1 MARANIKTK
10 LGLDRWAALMGLSP
24 LHFNQVR
31 FAEADNAICSDIYF
45 QYNWQTVDHI
55 SREQLAQTI
64 AEVEDEIESWLG
76 YHICPDW
83 EVDEWRPSIRPHSPE
98 FVNYNGHDVRGF
110 RQTVR
115 ADWGYF
121 ISGGIKAQTLIEAGV
136 AIAYTDEDGDGYKE
150 TATVTVNTVAQDIN
164 EIAIFYPG
172 TNGDEAWEIQNPQ
185 VSIAVPVATIVFRRE
200 QAVIPEK
207 LEAMNIEGAEAI
219 GDVDADFLETVDVY
233 RRYNDPQAQASFLWE
248 PLATGLCGSCGGSG
262 CTVCAYSAQT
272 GCLILRGEPRQS
284 LVGYWPA
291 TWDADDADFTRTA
304 WAVYRNPDIIR
315 LYYYS
320 GWRDKN
326 SRYTSRLSSDWERT
340 VAYMAAAR
348 LPRPPCDCSA
358 DTWRYW
364 REDLNLAA
372 GDENGPQFYN
382 PLLSRVGIANPL
394 DNPFGSRRGELMA
407 WRKISGLGLI
417 RAQAVVL

>member
-1 MARANIKTK
+1 MARANTPTK
-10 LGLDRWAALMGLSP
+10 LSLDRWFALMGINP
-24 LHFNQVR
+24 LHANQVR
-31 FAEADNAICSDIYF
+31 FDSADNSLCSDIYF
-45 QYNWQTVDHI
+45 QYNWQTADHI

-64 AEVEDEIESWLG
+64 AETESDIESWLG
-76 YHICPDW
+76 YHMCPDW
-83 EVDEWRPSIRPHSPE
+83 EVDEWRPSQRPYQPE
-98 FVNYNGHDVRGF
+98 YVNYNAGDVRGY

-121 ISGGIKAQTLIEAGV
+121 ISGGVKAQTLIEADA
-136 AIAYTDEDGDGYKE
+136 AIVYTDEDGDGYKE
-150 TATVTVNTVAQDIN
+150 TATVTVTTVAQDIN

-172 TNGDEAWEIQNPQ
+172 MDGDEAWEIKNTQ
-185 VSIAVPVATIVFRRE
+185 VSIAVPTATIVFRRE

-207 LEAMNIEGAEAI
+207 LEAFDIEGAEAV
-219 GDVDADFLETVDVY
+219 GDVDADFLTTVDVY

-248 PLATGLCGSCGGSG
+248 PLASGMCGSCDGSG
-262 CTVCAYSAQT
+262 CTVCAYSTQT

-291 TWDADDADFTRTA
+291 TWDEDALDFSRDT
-304 WAVYRNPDIIR
+304 WAVSRNPDIVR

-326 SRYTSRLSSDWERT
+326 SHYVSRLSSEWERT

-364 REDLNLAA
+364 REDLNLAKGSEDGLA
-372 GDENGPQFYN
+372 TYN
-382 PLLSRVGIANPL
+382 PLLSRVGLANPL
-394 DNPFGSRRGELMA
+394 DNPFGSKRGELQA

-417 RAQAVVL
+417 RAQAVNL

>member
-1 MARANIKTK
+1 MALASIKTK
-10 LGLDRWAALMGLSP
+10 LSLDRWFALMGINP
-24 LHFNQVR
+24 LHANQVR
-31 FAEADNAICSDIYF
+31 LDDADNALCSDIYF
-45 QYNWQTVDHI
+45 QYNWQTADHI

-64 AEVEDEIESWLG
+64 AEVEEEIESWLG
-76 YHICPDW
+76 YHMCPDW
-83 EVDEWRPSIRPHSPE
+83 EVDEWRPTLRPMNAE
-98 FVNYNGHDVRGF
+98 YVNYNVHDVRGY

-121 ISGGIKAQTLIEAGV
+121 ISGGIRAQTLVEAGV

-150 TATVTVNTVAQDIN
+150 TATVIVNTVAQDPN
-164 EIAIFYPG
+164 EIVIFYPG
-172 TNGDEAWEIQNPQ
+172 KGGDDAWEIRSTE
-185 VSIAVPVATIVFRRE
+185 VSIAVPVATITFRRE
-200 QAVIPEK
+200 QAVIPDK
-207 LEAMNIEGAEAI
+207 LEAFNIEGAEAI
-219 GDVDADFLETVDVY
+219 GTVDADFLDKVDVY

-248 PLATGLCGSCGGSG
+248 PLATGLCGTCGGTG
-262 CTVCAYSAQT
+262 CTVCAYSTQT

-291 TWDADDADFTRTA
+291 TWNEDTLDFDRDT
-304 WAVYRNPDIIR
+304 WAVSRQPDVVR

-326 SRYTSRLSSDWERT
+326 SRYVSRLSADWERT
-340 VAYMAAAR
+340 VAYMTAAR

-364 REDLNLAA
+364 REDLNLAS
-372 GDENGPQFYN
+372 GDENGPATYN
-382 PLLSRVGIANPL
+382 PLLSRVGLANPL
-394 DNPFGSRRGELMA
+394 DNPFGSKRGELMA

-417 RAQAVVL
+417 RGQAVLL

>member
-1 MARANIKTK
+1 MPGGIPKTK
-10 LGLDRWAALMGLSP
+10 LSLDRWRSLMGIHP
-24 LHFNQVR
+24 LHFWQVR
-31 FAEADNAICSDIYF
+31 FDEADNSICSDIYF
-45 QYNWQTVDHI
+45 NESWQTADHI
-55 SREQLAQTI
+55 SRAQLAQTI
-64 AEVEDEIESWLG
+64 AEVEDEIEQWLG
-76 YHICPDW
+76 FHIAPEW
-83 EVDEWRPSIRPHSPE
+83 EVDEWRPSLRPNSPE
-98 FVNYNGHDVRGF
+98 FVNYNSHDIRGF

-136 AIAYTDEDGDGYKE
+136 TIAYTDEDGDGYKE

-172 TNGDEAWEIQNPQ
+172 KNGDEAWEIQNPQ
-185 VSIAVPVATIVFRRE
+185 VSIATPVATIVFRRE
-200 QAVIPEK
+200 QAVIPGK
-207 LEAMNIEGAEAI
+207 LEVFNIEGAEAI

-233 RRYNDPQAQASFLWE
+233 RRYNDPQAQVSFLWE
-248 PLATGLCGSCGGSG
+248 PLATGLCGTCGGSG
-262 CTVCAYSAQT
+262 CTVCGYATQT

-291 TWDADDADFTRTA
+291 TWNEDTLEFDRET
-304 WAVYRNPDIIR
+304 WAVNRNPDIVR

-326 SRYTSRLSSDWERT
+326 SQYVSRLSPDWERT

-358 DTWRYW
+358 DTWRMW
-364 REDLNLAA
+364 REDLNLAS
-372 GDENGPQFYN
+372 GDENGPMRYN
-382 PLLSRVGIANPL
+382 PLLSRVGLANPL
-394 DNPFGSRRGELMA
+394 DNPLGSRRGELQA